1 MGRKR
6 KDGDPLGLAGTR
18 LVYKNGR
25 FHYIHRSPRRWEDVG
40 TDVTAAK
47 AQAARYNNPSEAF
60 GTMAYWFGEFLADM
74 KQLVAAKQRSQRT
87 LDDYTEY
94 AAEDGPLVA
103 AFGSRFPETIAP
115 HEVQG
120 YLDFN
125 AKLDPPRLT
134 QSNREKALLS
144 STISWLIR
152 TGKVPGLVV
161 NPCMRVSGVK
171 RNEEKAR
178 ERYVTHDEMREV
190 LDVAPR
196 SVRLMMLLTY
206 RTLQRPDSD
215 IIKWTTAVV
224 VNTPTGRELQFRQ
237 NKTKRLHRIAVTG
250 ELAEVL
256 PKPQEGKVRPL
267 KAPPLVARLDGGAY
281 TYGGLL
287 GMLNE
292 AIHAANARRKARK
305 KEPMMPFGFRDLKGK
320 GATDMYYLDHKPIEL
335 IQDLCGHANKTTTE
349 IYVKARWQVAAQP
362 NQVSF

>member
-18 LVYKNGR
+18 LVFKRGR

-40 TDVTAAK
+40 TDMAAAK
-47 AQAARYNNPSEAF
+47 AMAARYNNPQEAF
-60 GTMAYWFGEFLADM
+60 GTMAYWFGLFLADM
-74 KQLVAAKQRSQRT
+74 KQLVAAKARSQRT

-94 AAEDGPLVA
+94 AADDGPLVA
-103 AFGSRFPETIAP
+103 AFGARFPETIAP
-115 HEVQG
+115 HDVQG

-144 STISWLIR
+144 SCISWLIR

-161 NPCMRVSGVK
+161 NPCMRASGVK
-171 RNEEKAR
+171 RNTERPR

-190 LDVAPR
+190 WEVAPR
-196 SVRLMMLLTY
+196 SVRLMMGLTY

-215 IIKWTTAVV
+215 IIKWSTSVL

-256 PKPQEGKVRPL
+256 PKPREGNVREL
-267 KAPPLVARLDGGAY
+267 NVPLVARLDGERY
-281 TYGGLL
+281 TYGGLS

-292 AIHAANARRKARK
+292 AIAAANVRRKARK
-305 KEPMMPFGFRDLKGK
+305 LEPMASFGFRDLKGK
-320 GATDMYYLDHKPIEL
+320 GATDMWRAGVPIET
-335 IQDLCGHANKTTTE
+335 IQALCGHATKTTTE
-349 IYVKARWQVAAQP
+349 IYIKQRWQETSQP
-362 NQVSF
+362 NQVVVF

>member
-1 MGRKR
+1 VGRKR

-18 LVYKNGR
+18 LVFKRGR

-40 TDVTAAK
+40 TDVAAAK
-47 AQAARYNNPSEAF
+47 AQAARFNNPAEAF

-74 KQLVAAKQRSQRT
+74 KLLVAAKARSQRT

-94 AAEDGPLVA
+94 ADKAGPLVA
-103 AFGSRFPETIAP
+103 AFGARFPETIAP

-125 AKLDPPRLT
+125 AKLVPPRLT

-144 STISWLIR
+144 SCISWLIR

-161 NPCMRVSGVK
+161 NPCMRASGVL

-190 LDVAPR
+190 WEVAPR
-196 SVRLMMLLTY
+196 SVRLMMALTY

-215 IIKWTTAVV
+215 IVRWTTAVLQ
-224 VNTPTGRELQFRQ
+224 NTGSGRELQFRQ

-256 PKPQEGKVRPL
+256 PKPPEGNVRQL
-267 KAPPLVARLDGGAY
+267 AAPLVARLDGEAY

-292 AIHAANARRKARK
+292 AIHVANERRKARK
-305 KEPMMPFGFRDLKGK
+305 LAPMESFGFRDLKGK
-320 GATDMYYLDHKPIEL
+320 GATDMYYIDKKPIEL
-335 IQDLCGHANKTTTE
+335 IQALCGHATKTTTE
-349 IYVKARWQVAAQP
+349 IYIKQRWQETAQP
-362 NQVSF
+362 NQVVF